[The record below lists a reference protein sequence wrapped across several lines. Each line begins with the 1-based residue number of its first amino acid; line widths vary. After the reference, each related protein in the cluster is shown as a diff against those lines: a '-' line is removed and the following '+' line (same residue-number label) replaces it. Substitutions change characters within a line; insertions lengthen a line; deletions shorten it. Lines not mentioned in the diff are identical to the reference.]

1 MKNIDVFI
9 KEKLEET
16 QGTEQNVNEGKLE
29 RGSQHGNDAWILFDD
44 GETVTILVGGYDEKD
59 ALKAKALFDEDKTL
73 GEFEDAVEY
82 VEKEEWNEQQ

>member
-29 RGSQHGNDAWILFDD
+29 RGS
-44 GETVTILVGGYDEKD
+44 
-59 ALKAKALFDEDKTL
+59 
-73 GEFEDAVEY
+73 
-82 VEKEEWNEQQ
+82 